1 MRLICIETMRVGIE
15 RKISGQCDC
24 GARMFESIQIKSILI
39 QVIEIVL
46 N

>member
-1 MRLICIETMRVGIE
+1 MMVGIE
-15 RKISGQCDC
+15 RKISGQCGC